1 MELMKSLL
9 FYPLRVLGGLFV
21 FTGKVLGFFFVFGFL
36 LIAVFK
42 LAGELDVAWW
52 IVAACGVVGT
62 LSLALTELYVQLLLK
77 LRSTGQDQ
85 LVTQYG
91 QRKN

>member
-1 MELMKSLL
+1 MDLMKSLL

-21 FTGKVLGFFFVFGFL
+21 FTGKILGGFFVFGFL

-62 LSLALTELYVQLLLK
+62 LSLALAELYVQLLLK

-85 LVTQYG
+85 LVSQCG